1 MMWDR
6 KQVWRVVPVNS
17 GTQTLK
23 YVNQIT
29 AKVQLQLIAQNEVRL
44 LSATTACGYTDDH
57 SDFSKDTNNLAWVYP
72 MKNRIIS

>member
-6 KQVWRVVPVNS
+6 KQVRRVVTVNS
-17 GTQTLK
+17 GTQILN

-44 LSATTACGYTDDH
+44 LSATPACGSNDDH
-57 SDFSKDTNNLAWVYP
+57 SSFSKDTNNLA
-72 MKNRIIS
+72 